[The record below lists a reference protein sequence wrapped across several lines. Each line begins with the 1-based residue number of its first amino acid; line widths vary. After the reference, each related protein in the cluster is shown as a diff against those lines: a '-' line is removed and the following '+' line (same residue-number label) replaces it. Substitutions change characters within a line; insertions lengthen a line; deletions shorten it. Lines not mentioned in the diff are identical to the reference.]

1 MTLYNFAVEVK
12 DDEDVIDY
20 MHKLLGGLIYAVANS
35 KHLALNFYPIL
46 GELGN
51 ISTRLSKIC
60 KWSPTL
66 FKIMQD
72 NCKPSTNRFS
82 NEEEIQNWCRT
93 ITDTDMG
100 NNVRLFVQPFV
111 PVPAEIFEQGAFVKE
126 R

>member
-35 KHLALNFYPIL
+35 PHLSLNFYPIL

-51 ISTRLSKIC
+51 ISERLSKIC
-60 KWSPTL
+60 KWSSTL
-66 FKIMQD
+66 YKILKD
-72 NCKPSTNRFS
+72 NSKSMASRLA
-82 NEEEIQNWCRT
+82 NEEEIQTWCRT
-93 ITDTDMG
+93 ITDKDLG
-100 NNVRLFVQPFV
+100 NNVRLFVHQFV
-111 PVPAEIFEQGAFVKE
+111 PVPPEVYDRDAFKDE

>member
-1 MTLYNFAVEVK
+1 MAVK
-12 DDEDVIDY
+12 DDDDVIDY
-20 MHKLLGGLIYAVANS
+20 MHRLLGGLIYAVANS

-51 ISTRLSKIC
+51 ISARLAKMC

-72 NCKPSTNRFS
+72 NSKPTGQNLT

-100 NNVRLFVQPFV
+100 NNVRLFVHQFV
-111 PVPAEIFEQGAFVKE
+111 SVPSNIYDSAAFLKE